1 MPLDSLRLF
10 RALLEPRPQGPAHSL
25 LVIAEE
31 SMIAVDALKM
41 TLDDLQEVY
50 AALQALVDGNNAQP
64 SSYEENQS

>member
-1 MPLDSLRLF
+1 
-10 RALLEPRPQGPAHSL
+10 
-25 LVIAEE
+25 
-31 SMIAVDALKM
+31 MIAVDALKM